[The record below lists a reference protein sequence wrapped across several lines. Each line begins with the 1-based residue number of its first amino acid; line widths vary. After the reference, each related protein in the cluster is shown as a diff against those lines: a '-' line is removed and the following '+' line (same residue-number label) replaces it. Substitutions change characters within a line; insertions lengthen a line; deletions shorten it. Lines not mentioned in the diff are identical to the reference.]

1 LVFKKRDKQNNGNRL
16 SAVKQV
22 FFLSKAIVNRLI
34 KVLRSNNLIFN
45 AVLIF
50 LKKMLNIAFGALVKE
65 VKNSKNVLGFV

>member
-1 LVFKKRDKQNNGNRL
+1 L

-50 LKKMLNIAFGALVKE
+50 LKKMLNIVFGALVKE